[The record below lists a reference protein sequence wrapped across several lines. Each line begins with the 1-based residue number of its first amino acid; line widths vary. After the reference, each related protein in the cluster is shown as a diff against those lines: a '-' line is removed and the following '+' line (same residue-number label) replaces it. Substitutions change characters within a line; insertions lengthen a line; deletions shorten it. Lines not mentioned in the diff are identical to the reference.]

1 MNGQSDID
9 QLASE
14 IKAMQDRLSSLERM
28 IRELRQPTSLAI
40 GSTMANEIGKLAT
53 SGNASIGG
61 DLTLSGYLIGHTG
74 WIKET
79 DTWVYVASNQFKIV
93 GKDVTARFPTGTKI
107 KLTQTS
113 VKYFYVTACA
123 LSGSDTLVTVTGGSD
138 YSLANA
144 AIASTYYSY
153 STRPQGF
160 PSLFA
165 WTPTWTNLTIT
176 GSPIYSGLLSVV
188 GRLAFVEVVI
198 NPNGGTTASTLNS
211 TYINNLPVTAA
222 LSALALVGMWMSTA
236 APALGYVSISNNG
249 LFTPT
254 WSADGNLR
262 FINTWFYIA

>member
-1 MNGQSDID
+1 MTLESDLVRRIVG
-9 QLASE
+9 
-14 IKAMQDRLSSLERM
+14 LERRLAE
-28 IRELRQPTSLAI
+28 IEARENAAL
-40 GSTMANEIGKLAT
+40 
-53 SGNASIGG
+53 GNN
-61 DLTLSGYLIGHTG
+61 G
-74 WIKET
+74 WIRDG

-93 GKDVTARFPTGTKI
+93 GKDVTSRFPTGTKI

-113 VKYFYVTACA
+113 VKYFYVTACT

-144 AIASTYYSY
+144 AITSTYYSY

-160 PSLFA
+160 PSFFA
-165 WTPTWTNLTIT
+165 WTPTWVNLTTT

-188 GRLAFVEVVI
+188 GRLAFVEIII
-198 NPNGGTTASTLNS
+198 NPNGGTTASALNS

-222 LSALALVGMWMSTA
+222 LSALALVGIWMSTA

-262 FINTWFYIA
+262 FIHAWFYIT